1 MKRKRG
7 QVTPRSNNF
16 SDFLPHSSNLD
27 QDHEA
32 LLSYIALHRQ
42 LSPVEKKT
50 LPNAQR
56 TQTLSAL
63 AQLSAVTQSQADIRT
78 LVWS

>member
-1 MKRKRG
+1 MKRRRG
-7 QVTPRSNNF
+7 QVASGSNNI

-42 LSPVEKKT
+42 HSPDEKT
-50 LPNAQR
+50 LPNAQQ

-63 AQLSAVTQSQADIRT
+63 AQLSAVTRSQADIRT
-78 LVWS
+78 SVWS

>member
-42 LSPVEKKT
+42 HSPDEKT
-50 LPNAQR
+50 LPNAQQ

-63 AQLSAVTQSQADIRT
+63 AQLSVVTQSPAHIRT

>member
-1 MKRKRG
+1 MKRRRG
-7 QVTPRSNNF
+7 QVTSRTMISAI
-16 SDFLPHSSNLD
+16 LPHSSNLD